1 MAPATITIK
10 TRSGSTLATVQVDA
24 SVSVVGE
31 GEGRMQETTHAW
43 RCRAHKAAFPTR
55 PAEFSGGCAW
65 RIAVACQRAE
75 RRRRERATRP
85 RRKKNARAQP
95 HRVRSAST
103 KTPATF
109 SQGTVDDL
117 KAAFAAAKP
126 KFYPSRQR
134 FTLPLAA
141 GQKKATAL
149 AAGKKLSDYDIANC
163 SVLTFKDLGP
173 QIGYSTVFFWEYFG
187 PMLTYALVYALP
199 GLVYPWAK
207 KIPAKGPVQN
217 MALAYWTF
225 HYAKRIFETFF
236 VHR

>member
-1 MAPATITIK
+1 MAE
-10 TRSGSTLATVQVDA
+10 S
-24 SVSVVGE
+24 
-31 GEGRMQETTHAW
+31 
-43 RCRAHKAAFPTR
+43 
-55 PAEFSGGCAW
+55 
-65 RIAVACQRAE
+65 ACAE
-75 RRRRERATRP
+75 RWQRRERCRKQRKTR
-85 RRKKNARAQP
+85 ARTA
-95 HRVRSAST
+95 HRARSVS
-103 KTPATF
+103 TPATF
-109 SQGTVDDL
+109 PTQGTVDDL
-117 KAAFAAAKP
+117 KAAFAAAEP
-126 KFYPSRQR
+126 KFYLSRQR

-149 AAGKKLSDYDIANC
+149 AAGKKLSDYDIANG